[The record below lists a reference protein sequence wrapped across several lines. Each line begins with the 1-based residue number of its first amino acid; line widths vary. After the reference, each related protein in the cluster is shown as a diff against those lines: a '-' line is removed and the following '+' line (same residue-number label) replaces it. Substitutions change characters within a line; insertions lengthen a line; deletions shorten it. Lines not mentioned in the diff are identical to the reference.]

1 MLSEI
6 GSTVGGRAILS
17 KSLGL
22 CSPLQSES
30 DVSTLL
36 TYLQDPL
43 FDLSEGSYPFPSTYI
58 TFALTGSD
66 SPLPPWAMQVMCEPL
81 GADFGV
87 NISGQPENVQFTVNT
102 GEVSVTVDWDVAQ
115 GNGYS
120 EAQLYASGALDVIGA
135 ALKGVQVWYNVS
147 GTQPTCIDYDNS
159 YTGSAFVMTS
169 SWKRRNLSL
178 PPAADTAISSQQ
190 TSPSPNV
197 CTASSAAVDPGTA
210 WNLICCNDGLNLMN
224 WRAQGVGNDLY
235 WPPNQKKGFS
245 KKSIVPESLAYC
257 AYYQSIGLYGVPT
270 KRDSWSFGID
280 TSYGGDRILKSASNI
295 VFSNGNL
302 DPWSPAG
309 VGADLKAQRRRAKGM
324 DRGLSVTYENPSV
337 LSLLIDMGGHHLDL
351 FWEHE
356 DDPAS
361 VRCDFITS
369 VHTYMRT
376 VFKYIHGATY
386 MRTYMQSLSTI

>member
-1 MLSEI
+1 
-6 GSTVGGRAILS
+6 
-17 KSLGL
+17 
-22 CSPLQSES
+22 
-30 DVSTLL
+30 
-36 TYLQDPL
+36 
-43 FDLSEGSYPFPSTYI
+43 
-58 TFALTGSD
+58 
-66 SPLPPWAMQVMCEPL
+66 MQVMCEPL